1 MKKRKCRMTEGERLT
16 HEQAIKIRKMTDQ
29 QIDHYL
35 NDLQTKAYEDGMERG
50 AREAGATKSVNH
62 ATGDNAIAG
71 FISHLDALSGT
82 GNGIG
87 KSTVYKLRKVAEKEG
102 LLHGI

>member
-1 MKKRKCRMTEGERLT
+1 MKKRKCRMTDGERLT

-29 QIDHYL
+29 QIDRYL

-50 AREAGATKSVNH
+50 EKEAGTTKSVNQ
-62 ATGDNAIAG
+62 DPRENAVAG